1 MIDSIS
7 IIFGFSV
14 IYFVLS
20 RYFIAVIIIIITG
33 ANNYITIIIIIT
45 VTVIIITAA
54 VIPTISLIV
63 PGVYIFTTL
72 TGYLL
77 NILFNLYI

>member
-1 MIDSIS
+1 MIDSIV

-14 IYFVLS
+14 IYFVFS
-20 RYFIAVIIIIITG
+20 RYFIAVMIIIITG
-33 ANNYITIIIIIT
+33 ANNYITIVIIIT

-54 VIPTISLIV
+54 VIPTIYHIV
-63 PGVYIFTTL
+63 PGVDIITTI